1 MKNPFS
7 MVVKGVRGVVG
18 FFSGWLRSKYIEIIL
33 AVGLFIL
40 LDTGVLILNFYTS
53 YQIANDAH
61 AIQIASRM
69 GTISQKLL
77 HELYQVE
84 EDTADPEKDY
94 QATVDVLA
102 DSFKVFDE
110 TLDAFIYGGELIG
123 VGQGA
128 DVLLKDTVYRDTS
141 AHLLTDAEKIWKEY
155 RVKLNPIVYS
165 YFNDISREEVLAATK
180 DAVTFARLHTD
191 NLLELMQSF
200 SIAVEGV
207 ATRKAERLRRIQAIG
222 ISLAVINFFLILFH
236 FLRRLRNSD
245 KQVEQSRKET
255 EDILSN
261 VNEGLFLMDR
271 NFTIGLQHSDSLH
284 DLFRKQKLAGQNFI
298 DLLRPLVSEK
308 DLDAVKEYTD
318 ILFSPRVNESLIA
331 DLNPLDQVEV
341 NLATDNA
348 LFETRY
354 FGFQFS
360 RVEEKKEL
368 NSLLVTVKDITK
380 QVQLADQ
387 LKAASEKS
395 SKEIDM
401 LLTIIHVDHGLLNDY
416 LKATG
421 DGLNEV
427 NVILKS
433 PVKNNEKLE
442 DKLEPIFRIVHKLK
456 GDSSALGLDFLVEK
470 FHSFEQDVAILR
482 DRNNLSGEDFLPLV
496 VTLKQLISDFFIIEN
511 LTEKMKDIDL
521 SAIGLKEA
529 DNHGSDSASDQ
540 TEILERYWKAPLT
553 TLVEKI
559 ADDYDKKAILDL
571 SEFDP
576 LLVPSTQAETVKDIV
591 IQSLRNAVAHGL
603 ETPGVR
609 ISNGKSPEGKLKVS
623 LAQNGKGLQLSVRD
637 DGQGVDL
644 DTIKEK
650 ARTNGLATE
659 QQLSGMSRPQL
670 LALMFKQ
677 GFSTAN
683 EADIHAGRGV
693 GLDLVKSKIHSLNGQ
708 IRLKYQSGSYTEFQF
723 FFEPDAH
730 AA

>member
-245 KQVEQSRKET
+245 KQVE
-255 EDILSN
+255 
-261 VNEGLFLMDR
+261 
-271 NFTIGLQHSDSLH
+271 
-284 DLFRKQKLAGQNFI
+284 
-298 DLLRPLVSEK
+298 
-308 DLDAVKEYTD
+308 
-318 ILFSPRVNESLIA
+318 
-331 DLNPLDQVEV
+331 
-341 NLATDNA
+341 
-348 LFETRY
+348 
-354 FGFQFS
+354 
-360 RVEEKKEL
+360 
-368 NSLLVTVKDITK
+368 
-380 QVQLADQ
+380 
-387 LKAASEKS
+387 
-395 SKEIDM
+395 
-401 LLTIIHVDHGLLNDY
+401 
-416 LKATG
+416 
-421 DGLNEV
+421 
-427 NVILKS
+427 
-433 PVKNNEKLE
+433 
-442 DKLEPIFRIVHKLK
+442 
-456 GDSSALGLDFLVEK
+456 
-470 FHSFEQDVAILR
+470 
-482 DRNNLSGEDFLPLV
+482 
-496 VTLKQLISDFFIIEN
+496 
-511 LTEKMKDIDL
+511 
-521 SAIGLKEA
+521 
-529 DNHGSDSASDQ
+529 
-540 TEILERYWKAPLT
+540 
-553 TLVEKI
+553 
-559 ADDYDKKAILDL
+559 
-571 SEFDP
+571 
-576 LLVPSTQAETVKDIV
+576 
-591 IQSLRNAVAHGL
+591 
-603 ETPGVR
+603 
-609 ISNGKSPEGKLKVS
+609 
-623 LAQNGKGLQLSVRD
+623 
-637 DGQGVDL
+637 
-644 DTIKEK
+644 
-650 ARTNGLATE
+650 
-659 QQLSGMSRPQL
+659 
-670 LALMFKQ
+670 
-677 GFSTAN
+677 
-683 EADIHAGRGV
+683 
-693 GLDLVKSKIHSLNGQ
+693 
-708 IRLKYQSGSYTEFQF
+708 
-723 FFEPDAH
+723 
-730 AA
+730 